1 MAIYILNYLKKKIKI
16 NLSNLIYCILLILLF
31 LQMRFSVNT
40 DKQCI
45 KNVDALFSFNFYGF
59 KFLVAFIDFLGF
71 QTSLKVFLVHILHY
85 STV

>member
-1 MAIYILNYLKKKIKI
+1 
-16 NLSNLIYCILLILLF
+16 
-31 LQMRFSVNT
+31 MRFSVNT